1 MDPTQVLVTV
11 LGLAG
16 MAWVVWYFFLA
27 QARGAAATAAPRSG
41 LQEIAVVVDGG
52 YQPSRIT
59 VRSGQPV
66 RLLFDRRD
74 TGNCTE
80 EVVLP
85 DFGVRRFLPTGAVTP
100 VEFTPTQPGTHD
112 FSCGMGMVHGKLIV
126 Q

>member
-1 MDPTQVLVTV
+1 MDTTRILVTA

-16 MAWVVWYFFLA
+16 IAWVVWYFFVA
-27 QARGAAATAAPRSG
+27 QTRAAAATAVHGSG
-41 LQEIAVVVDGG
+41 IQEIAIVVDGG

-59 VRSGQPV
+59 VRKGQPV

-74 TGNCTE
+74 TGSCTE
-80 EVVLP
+80 EVVVP

>member
-1 MDPTQVLVTV
+1 MEPTQILVTL

-27 QARGAAATAAPRSG
+27 PTRGAAAAAAQGSG
-41 LQEIAVVVDGG
+41 FQEIAIVVDGG

-59 VRSGQPV
+59 VRNGQPV

-74 TGNCTE
+74 TGSCTE

-85 DFGVRRFLPTGAVTP
+85 DFGVKRFLPTGAITP
-100 VEFTPTQPGTHD
+100 VEFTPTKPGIHD

>member
-1 MDPTQVLVTV
+1 MDRTQILVTA
-11 LGLAG
+11 LGLAA
-16 MAWVVWYFFLA
+16 MAWVVWYFFIA
-27 QARGAAATAAPRSG
+27 EARGATVSAAQGSSV
-41 LQEIAVVVDGG
+41 QEIPIVVDGG

-59 VRSGQPV
+59 VRNGQPV

-74 TGNCTE
+74 TGSCTE

-85 DFGVRRFLPTGAVTP
+85 DFGLRRFLPTGEVTP
-100 VEFTPTQPGTHD
+100 VEFTPTNPGTHD